1 MRTLFLTFLLV
12 IGLSGCDELAQLA
25 NQYPTTTIAPTQAEV
40 VAALKDALKVGITN
54 AVMQTNK
61 TNGFY
66 GNNLI
71 KIPMP
76 PEADNLK
83 KTLTDIGYT
92 KPINDFEQSL
102 NRAAEQASGKAVD
115 IFVNSITQMTITDAM
130 GIWKGNDDAAT
141 QYLKK
146 TSTAQLE
153 AAFSPI
159 TKNAIES
166 VGVTKYWDDV
176 AGIYNQIPFVTPVNP
191 NLEKYVNE
199 QAING
204 LFQLIAQEEKK
215 IREDPA
221 ARTTEILKRVF
232 GYTGN

>member
-1 MRTLFLTFLLV
+1 
-12 IGLSGCDELAQLA
+12 LA
-25 NQYPTTTIAPTQAEV
+25 NQYPNTALAPTQTEV

-61 TNGFY
+61 TDGFY
-66 GNNLI
+66 GNSLI

-76 PEADNLK
+76 PEADKIK
-83 KTLTDIGYT
+83 KALTDIGYT
-92 KPINDFEQSL
+92 KPIADFEQSL

-115 IFVNSITQMTITDAM
+115 IFVNSIMQMTITDAM

-159 TKNAIES
+159 TKKAIES
-166 VGVTKYWDDV
+166 VGVTKYWNDV

-191 NLEKYVNE
+191 DLEKYVNHE
-199 QAING
+199 AIDG
-204 LFQLIAQEEKK
+204 LFLLIAKEEKK

-221 ARTTEILKRVF
+221 ARTTEILRRVF
-232 GYTGN
+232 GYNG

>member
-1 MRTLFLTFLLV
+1 MRTLFLTFLLAF
-12 IGLSGCDELAQLA
+12 GLSSCDELTHIV
-25 NQYPTTTIAPTQAEV
+25 NQYPSVNVAPTQNEV

-54 AVMQTNK
+54 AVLQTNK

-66 GNNLI
+66 GNSLI

-76 PEADNLK
+76 PEADKIK

-92 KPINDFEQSL
+92 KPITDFEQSL

-130 GIWKGNDDAAT
+130 GIWKGDDDAAT
-141 QYLKK
+141 QYLKR

-159 TKNAIES
+159 TKKAIES

-191 NLEKYVNE
+191 DLEKYVNHE
-199 QAING
+199 AIEG
-204 LFQLIAQEEKK
+204 LFKLVAQEEKK
-215 IREDPA
+215 IRDDPA
-221 ARTTEILKRVF
+221 ARTTDILKRVF
-232 GYTGN
+232 GYNG

>member
-1 MRTLFLTFLLV
+1 MRTLFLTLV
-12 IGLSGCDELAQLA
+12 LVFSLTSCEELAQLA
-25 NQYPTTTIAPTQAEV
+25 NQYPNTALAPTQTEV

-61 TNGFY
+61 TDGFY
-66 GNNLI
+66 GNSLI

-76 PEADNLK
+76 PEADKIK
-83 KTLTDIGYT
+83 KALTDIGYT
-92 KPINDFEQSL
+92 KPITDFEQSL

-115 IFVNSITQMTITDAM
+115 IFVNSIMQMTFADAM
-130 GIWKGNDDAAT
+130 SIWKGNDDAAT

-159 TKNAIES
+159 TKKAIES
-166 VGVTKYWDDV
+166 VGVTKYWNDV

-191 NLEKYVNE
+191 DLEKYVNHE
-199 QAING
+199 AIDG
-204 LFQLIAQEEKK
+204 LFLLIAKEEKK

-221 ARTTEILKRVF
+221 ARTTEILRRVF
-232 GYTGN
+232 GYNG

>member
-1 MRTLFLTFLLV
+1 MRTLFLTFLLAF
-12 IGLSGCDELAQLA
+12 GLSSCDELTHIV
-25 NQYPTTTIAPTQAEV
+25 NQYPTTTLAPTQAEV

-66 GNNLI
+66 GNSLI

-76 PEADNLK
+76 PEADKIK

-130 GIWKGNDDAAT
+130 GIWKGADDAAT
-141 QYLKK
+141 QYLKR

-153 AAFSPI
+153 AAFTPI
-159 TKNAIES
+159 TKKAVES

-191 NLEKYVNE
+191 DLEKYVNHE
-199 QAING
+199 AIDG
-204 LFQLIAQEEKK
+204 LFKLIAQEEKK
-215 IREDPA
+215 IRDDPA
-221 ARTTEILKRVF
+221 ARTTDILKRVF
-232 GYTGN
+232 GYQGS